1 MDPTGPREV
10 AKQQYA
16 NVRRSLTDFE
26 ERVVARYWDEDA
38 LARTSFE
45 RFLGSLDRFAGWLL
59 ADDEIARRGQDLM
72 RQTRYPASHRE
83 VESRGDIAGDQQEQ
97 IDTQQAR
104 DEADWPVVAGQATAT
119 TEVEQVGLAAT
130 DRTADQLS
138 MPDQPTVKAS
148 LVDITFTLPA
158 EVRADNVALCGEFN
172 QWSVG
177 DIQLERGSDGMWRA
191 VVALE
196 PGRSYRY
203 RYLLD
208 GERWENAS
216 DADQYVANPF
226 GSADSVISVA
236 PQLAGDIADT
246 RELCRWP
253 CDIPGTVGRVVD
265 WRTALASRGPPA
277 RSQRRRPTR
286 APPTERA

>member
-1 MDPTGPREV
+1 MDTTGPRDV

-26 ERVVARYWDEDA
+26 EHVVARYWDEDA

-45 RFLGSLDRFAGWLL
+45 RLLGSLDRFAGWLL

-72 RQTRYPASHRE
+72 RQTRYPAAHRE
-83 VESRGDIAGDQQEQ
+83 VESRGDIAGDQE
-97 IDTQQAR
+97 
-104 DEADWPVVAGQATAT
+104 E
-119 TEVEQVGLAAT
+119 EQVGLADTGRGA
-130 DRTADQLS
+130 AQLS
-138 MPDQPTVKAS
+138 MPDQPTAKAS
-148 LVDITFTLPA
+148 LVDITFTLPV
-158 EVRADNVALCGEFN
+158 EVQADTVALCGEFN

-177 DIQLERGSDGMWRA
+177 DIQLERDSDGVWRA

-216 DADQYVANPF
+216 NADQYVANPF
-226 GSADSVISVA
+226 GSVDSVISVA
-236 PQLAGDIADT
+236 PQLAGGIAET

-253 CDIPGTVGRVVD
+253 GEVTELG
-265 WRTALASRGPPA
+265 AQEFGHGLKLASSFFEFG
-277 RSQRRRPTR
+277 
-286 APPTERA
+286 EFVL